1 MRLLRRLV
9 VVQLVFA
16 LSSLARSASAQSFID
31 SGQAWGSAIA
41 GLRIAISLT
50 KPGTVSSL
58 GAEFYVAFQNIGD
71 KDVVLN
77 LGAML
82 GNGALQWPQ
91 AVRLILTDPQGNS
104 RELQFVDKRYPGI
117 AGRLDD
123 FIVALRT
130 GAIYILRLNLE
141 QYQAAGGYPLP
152 ALGNGHY
159 RIASRFEGVGA
170 QLLNGDTPGVALM
183 HFWTGRLRSNSLD
196 FDVSI
201 DADRR

>member
-1 MRLLRRLV
+1 MRFLRRLV
-9 VVQLVFA
+9 VVQLTFA
-16 LSSLARSASAQSFID
+16 LSSLTHSASAQSLID
-31 SGQAWGSAIA
+31 SDQAWGAAIA
-41 GLRIAISLT
+41 GLRMAISLT
-50 KPGTVSSL
+50 KPGTVPNL

-91 AVRLILTDPQGNS
+91 AVRLMLTDPQGNS
-104 RELQFVDKRYPGI
+104 RKLQFVDRGHPAV

-123 FIVALRT
+123 FIVALRI

-141 QYQAAGGYPLP
+141 QYQEPGGYPLA
-152 ALGNGHY
+152 ALRDGHY
-159 RIASRFEGVGA
+159 RITSQFEGVGA
-170 QLLNGDTPGVALM
+170 KLLNGDTPGVALL
-183 HFWTGRLRSNSLD
+183 HFWTGTLQSNSLD
-196 FDVSI
+196 FDVSG